1 MDDFLTKP
9 VDAARLADTLKG
21 WLAPGPWYAD
31 RLDLDRLEELRGLDD
46 SDDDGPSYVNRAIAN
61 FLGSAEGH
69 LATMEAAAAS
79 GDAATLRAV
88 AHRLAGSALNLGAVA
103 LGESARGLEE
113 HIVNGSLG
121 DAVAALPELAE
132 LMAIDLDALRAYQDE
147 QFPARTS

>member
-1 MDDFLTKP
+1 M
-9 VDAARLADTLKG
+9 
-21 WLAPGPWYAD
+21 
-31 RLDLDRLEELRGLDD
+31 
-46 SDDDGPSYVNRAIAN
+46 NRAIGN

-103 LGESARGLEE
+103 LGEGARELEE